1 MGSLWLD
8 LRYALRMMAKSPGL
22 TAVLAITLALGI
34 GASTTIFSV
43 VHSVILKPLPYEQP
57 DKLVR
62 VYTEFHANMN
72 LKEFPLSAPEV
83 ADLMRDC
90 RSCES
95 VAGWGRGTAS
105 ISGGDRPM
113 RVDATFSTYTLL
125 PLLGVKPELGRFFDK
140 TEDRPGDYS
149 VMLISHELWHRMFN
163 GDPGVLGK
171 RVFMDA
177 QPVTIIGVMPKGFD
191 FLPPAE
197 AWLPA
202 NMNYEGNR
210 ASHNWSAVV
219 RLKDGVGIEALRS
232 ELKALEVSWR
242 GRYLKQEPPKGQP
255 PGIHLISEQHPMV
268 AFPFQENLVGSL
280 ATTLWLLQA
289 SVLFVLLI
297 AIVNIANLLLARA
310 ETRNRE
316 VAVRHALGAS
326 RRRLVRQFVTESLVL
341 GLLGGGLGILVAVWA
356 VDGVT
361 ALIPRT
367 APRASEI
374 TLDATAVIF
383 AVGCSIL
390 AALLFGLAPILH
402 AKKTDIHSSLKNG
415 SNRMTGTRGQL
426 RARRAL
432 VIAEI
437 ALAVLLVVGC
447 TVMVRSFIRLQQVD
461 LGFDPE
467 NALVFGVEFPVKA
480 YPGTAPDAAYK
491 RLEERLAATPGV
503 KAVTL
508 LWGLPPNRGNNSND
522 ISFPGR
528 TAIPGQP
535 WIVDFWQMTGPK
547 PASTLGLR
555 MVAGRE
561 IDERDTAE
569 APGVVMVNEA
579 FVKKF
584 FPGEDPI
591 GKQVQVYDE
600 RTTQTI
606 IGVVHDY
613 KQQGVDKQA
622 GTEIFIAQYQWPK
635 MDQKGESNPATNV
648 FIRAESN
655 PRALIPAVTRIMKEI
670 DPAVPA
676 FQLRTMDDVMWE
688 AVARPRFLTFLLTC
702 FAGLALLLAA
712 VGIYGVMAHTVAQ
725 RTHEIGLRV
734 ALGAQPRQVRAMVL
748 RQAGILVA
756 LGVGIGLGAAVA
768 LDFALGNRLASLFYG
783 GRIAQPVLLGAV
795 AIAVTFA
802 ALLATW
808 IPVRRATRVEPTVA
822 LRSE

>member
-1 MGSLWLD
+1 
-8 LRYALRMMAKSPGL
+8 
-22 TAVLAITLALGI
+22 
-34 GASTTIFSV
+34 
-43 VHSVILKPLPYEQP
+43 
-57 DKLVR
+57 
-62 VYTEFHANMN
+62 
-72 LKEFPLSAPEV
+72 
-83 ADLMRDC
+83 
-90 RSCES
+90 
-95 VAGWGRGTAS
+95 
-105 ISGGDRPM
+105 M
-113 RVDATFSTYTLL
+113 RVDATFGTYTLL
-125 PLLGVKPELGRFFDK
+125 PALGVQPELGRFFDK
-140 TEDRPGDYS
+140 TEDRPGDYT
-149 VMLISHELWHRMFN
+149 VMLISHDLWHRMFN
-163 GDPGVLGK
+163 GDRDVIGK
-171 RVFMDA
+171 KVFMDA
-177 QPVTIIGVMPKGFD
+177 QPVTIIGVMPPSFD
-191 FLPPAE
+191 FLPPSE

-202 NMNYEGNR
+202 NMDYDGNR
-210 ASHNWSAVV
+210 ASHGWSGLV
-219 RLKDGVGIEALRS
+219 RLKDGVDIQAFRD
-232 ELKALEVSWR
+232 ELKSLELSWR
-242 GRYLKQEPPKGQP
+242 RRYLPKEPPPGQP
-255 PGIHLISEQHPMV
+255 PGIHIISDQHPMV
-268 AFPFQENLVGSL
+268 AFPFQQNLVGSL

-341 GLLGGGLGILVAVWA
+341 GMLGGALGILVAVWA

-361 ALIPRT
+361 ALIPRS
-367 APRASEI
+367 APRAGEI
-374 TLDATAVIF
+374 TLDGTAIVF
-383 AVGCSIL
+383 AVGCSVL

-402 AKKTDIHSSLKNG
+402 AKKTDIHSSLKDG

-447 TVMVRSFIRLQQVD
+447 TVMVRSFLRLQQVD
-461 LGFDPE
+461 LGFDPQ
-467 NALVFGVEFPVKA
+467 NALVFAVEFPAKA

-491 RLEERLAATPGV
+491 RLEDKLAATPGV
-503 KAVTL
+503 RSATL

-522 ISFPGR
+522 IDFPGR
-528 TAIPGQP
+528 TKTPGEP
-535 WIVDFWQMTGPK
+535 WIVDFWQLVGNK
-547 PASTLGLR
+547 PVTTLGMKL
-555 MVAGRE
+555 VAGRE
-561 IDERDTAE
+561 IDERDTPE
-569 APGVVMVNEA
+569 SPGVVMINEA
-579 FVKKF
+579 FAKKF

-600 RTTQTI
+600 RQTQTI
-606 IGVVHDY
+606 VGVVHDY

-622 GTEIFIAQYQWPK
+622 GTEVFIAQHQWPK
-635 MDQKGESNPATNV
+635 FDQKGESNPATNV
-648 FIRAESN
+648 FIRADGN

-676 FQLRTMDDVMWE
+676 FKVRTMDDVMWDS
-688 AVARPRFLTFLLTC
+688 VARPRFLTFLLTC

-734 ALGAQPRQVRAMVL
+734 ALGAQPRQVRSMVL

-756 LGVGIGLGAAVA
+756 TGVGVGLGAAVA
-768 LDFALGNRLASLFYG
+768 LDFALGNSLAKMFYG
-783 GRIAQPVLLGAV
+783 GRIAQPLLLGGVAV
-795 AIAVTFA
+795 AVTIA